1 MTDATGL
8 GHLAPAVEAR
18 LAALERDRVVER
30 TWERDHTV
38 WKPDPQEIT
47 DRLGWLTLPDAMA
60 PQAADLQSFAR
71 GVAAEG
77 YTSAL
82 LLGMGGSSLAPEVLQ
97 ATFGTAP
104 GMLALQVLDSTSPAQ
119 ITRVEA
125 GLDLGRTLFV
135 VSSKSGGTIE
145 TRSQLA
151 YFWEKL
157 PDPRHFV
164 VITDPGSSLDALASE
179 MGVRRVFLNSP
190 DVGGRYSAL
199 LLFGLVPAALAGVDV
214 ARLLEGARQM
224 QHACEPGVLA
234 AANPGAWLGAVMG
247 EAALAGRDKLTLVLP
262 PALAALGCWI
272 EQLVAESTGKEG
284 RGILPV
290 EGEPLGAPGVYGGDR
305 LFVAV
310 GDAPGLDALERAGHP
325 VVRLPAVDPYQ
336 LGAEFFRWEFA
347 TAVAGHVLQVNPFDQ
362 PNVQE
367 AKDATARM
375 LAGELVDTNSEP
387 LGAVLATVRPG
398 GYLAILA
405 CLDRDAGNEAR
416 LAAVRRELRDRY
428 RVATTVGFGPR
439 SLHSTGQLHKG
450 GPKNGVFLQVVAPP
464 GLDLAIPGQPY
475 GFGEL
480 FRAQADGDF
489 ASLRAHG
496 SRVARATLAELESAI
511 LRSRNHPGAI

>member
-1 MTDATGL
+1 MSDAPAASL
-8 GHLAPAVEAR
+8 GPLAPAVEAR
-18 LAALERDRVVER
+18 LAALERERVVER

-38 WKPDPQEIT
+38 WKPDPREIS
-47 DRLGWLTLPDAMA
+47 DRLGWLTLPVAMEA
-60 PQAADLQSFAR
+60 QAAALQSFAG

-104 GMLALQVLDSTSPAQ
+104 GMLELQVLDSTSPAQ
-119 ITRVEA
+119 IARVEA
-125 GLDLGRTLFV
+125 GLDLARTLFV

-145 TRSQLA
+145 TRSQFA
-151 YFWEKL
+151 YFREKL

-164 VITDPGSSLDALASE
+164 VITDPGSSLDVLARE
-179 MGVRRVFLNSP
+179 MGVRRVFLNP
-190 DVGGRYSAL
+190 ADVGGRYSAL
-199 LLFGLVPAALAGVDV
+199 SLFGLVPAALAGVDV
-214 ARLLEGARQM
+214 ARLLADARQM
-224 QHACEPGVLA
+224 QHACEPGVPA

-272 EQLVAESTGKEG
+272 EQLVAESTGKDG

-310 GDAPGLDALERAGHP
+310 GDAPGLDALERGGQP

-367 AKDATARM
+367 AKDATARI
-375 LAGELVDTNSEP
+375 LAGQAVGTSSEP
-387 LGAVLATVRPG
+387 LAAVLATVRPG
-398 GYLAILA
+398 DYLAILA
-405 CLDRDAGNEAR
+405 CLDRNAANEAR
-416 LAAVRRELRDRY
+416 LAAVRRELCDRY

-439 SLHSTGQLHKG
+439 YLHSTGQLHKG
-450 GPKNGVFLQVVAPP
+450 GANNGVFLQVVEPP
-464 GLDLAIPGQPY
+464 GLDLAIPGERY
-475 GFGEL
+475 TFGEL
-480 FRAQADGDF
+480 FRAQADGDL
-489 ASLRAHG
+489 ASLKAHG
-496 SRVARATLAELESAI
+496 RRVARVTLAEMEAAAFAP
-511 LRSRNHPGAI
+511 RPR